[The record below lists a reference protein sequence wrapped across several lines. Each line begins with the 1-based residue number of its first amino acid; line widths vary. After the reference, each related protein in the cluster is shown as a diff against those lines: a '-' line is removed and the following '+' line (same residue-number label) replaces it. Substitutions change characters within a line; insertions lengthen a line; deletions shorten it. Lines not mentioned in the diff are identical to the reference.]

1 MIYLSR
7 QNGHAMLDSLKST
20 CNFLLGTKTNFATLL
35 ALIFYHEDL
44 HNLSLSFMRKRINSK
59 FMKLMEGNCMIEEI
73 LKRSSYAFISSLSFH
88 HQFNKRQN
96 IISKN

>member
-35 ALIFYHEDL
+35 PLIFYHEDL
-44 HNLSLSFMRKRINSK
+44 HNLSLSFMRKKINSK
-59 FMKLMEGNCMIEEI
+59 FMKLMIEEI

-88 HQFNKRQN
+88 HQFNKWQN